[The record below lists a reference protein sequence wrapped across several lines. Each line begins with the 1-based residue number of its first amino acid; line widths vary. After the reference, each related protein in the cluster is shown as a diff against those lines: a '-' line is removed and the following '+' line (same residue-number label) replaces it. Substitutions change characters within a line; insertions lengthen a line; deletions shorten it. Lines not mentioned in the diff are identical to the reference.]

1 MDRTRGCIVYGSVRS
16 SYLRMLDPVQNH
28 TLRLCLG
35 AYRTSPLSRLCI
47 LANEPPRQ
55 KHSIQYCLKL
65 STSSHNPAYNSVFN
79 CKVKRSFEL
88 KPNQVPPLGIRRQP
102 ELQAVGFKKKD
113 VLHCSVPSK
122 PPCVEVIP
130 KPRNF
135 FFAVL
140 RKRQKTYYKTK
151 FAFVLPI
158 HNYNV
163 YS

>member
-1 MDRTRGCIVYGSVRS
+1 MVHPRVAGESFFLTGFIYFLVAIVVFVFMR
-16 SYLRMLDPVQNH
+16 
-28 TLRLCLG
+28 
-35 AYRTSPLSRLCI
+35 
-47 LANEPPRQ
+47 
-55 KHSIQYCLKL
+55 KW
-65 STSSHNPAYNSVFN
+65 HNVA
-79 CKVKRSFEL
+79 
-88 KPNQVPPLGIRRQP
+88 
-102 ELQAVGFKKKD
+102 
-113 VLHCSVPSK
+113 
-122 PPCVEVIP
+122 VIP